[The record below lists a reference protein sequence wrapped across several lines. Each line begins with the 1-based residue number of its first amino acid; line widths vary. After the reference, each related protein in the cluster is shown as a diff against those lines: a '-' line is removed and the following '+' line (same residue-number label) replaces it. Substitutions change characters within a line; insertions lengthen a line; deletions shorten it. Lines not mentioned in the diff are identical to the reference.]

1 MKLYAV
7 TMKFPH
13 ASVAQKLFVTKS
25 SMEKSWLTRKTLC
38 LPKDHR
44 QSIEKEVKIY
54 NPSELSSKLLYL
66 CVERLGRRICCTV
79 DKIVE
84 YFIFPVTYSVGA
96 VLKESL
102 AKALT
107 LSYHFCMLSYAEI
120 HVDLVL
126 LNIMRRECTIE
137 YASLR
142 SG

>member
-13 ASVAQKLFVTKS
+13 PSVAQKLFVTKS

-66 CVERLGRRICCTV
+66 
-79 DKIVE
+79 
-84 YFIFPVTYSVGA
+84 
-96 VLKESL
+96 
-102 AKALT
+102 
-107 LSYHFCMLSYAEI
+107 
-120 HVDLVL
+120 
-126 LNIMRRECTIE
+126 
-137 YASLR
+137 
-142 SG
+142 